1 MKKDILGT
9 ALLDFHNG
17 NYTEDI
23 VTYSSL
29 DEEDALPLPYLFRD
43 HDQMPALEQKA
54 ITLCQGTV
62 LDIGCGAGNHSLYLQ
77 NQGFNVTALDQ
88 SAGAITVCKARGIFD
103 YQLGDILDIELG
115 SFDTL
120 LLLMNGIGIAGELK
134 NIDVFLK
141 RLKSLLNTGGQIL
154 LDSSDII
161 YMFETDED
169 GGHWIPDNIL
179 YYGEVRF
186 TMTYKNLKSN
196 EFPWLYLDF
205 NTLQRAADFNGL
217 SCELAFEGEHYDYLA
232 RLTHKR

>member
-88 SAGAITVCKARGIFD
+88 SAGAITVCKARGIAN

-134 NIDVFLK
+134 NINVFLK

>member
-1 MKKDILGT
+1 MNIDILGT
-9 ALLDFHNG
+9 ALLDFYHNR
-17 NYTEDI
+17 YTEDI
-23 VTYSSL
+23 ITYSSL
-29 DEEDALPLPYLFRD
+29 DEEDVLPLPYLFRAYD
-43 HDQMPALEQKA
+43 KMPVLEQKA
-54 ITLCQGTV
+54 LALCKGTI

-77 NQGFNVTALDQ
+77 DQGLKVTALDQ
-88 SAGAITVCKARGIFD
+88 SEGAIAVCRERGIKSCHR
-103 YQLGDILDIELG
+103 GDIFTTKVS

-120 LLLMNGIGIAGELK
+120 LLLMNGIGIVGVLK

-141 RLKSLLNTGGQIL
+141 KLKLLLNPDGQIL

-169 GGHWIPDNIL
+169 GGHWIPDNTT

-186 TMTYKNLKSN
+186 TMAYKGLKSN

-217 SCELAFEGEHYDYLA
+217 VCELAFEGEHYDYLA
-232 RLTHKR
+232 RLTLKG